1 MKIDN
6 LKLKSDL
13 LLAPMSGV
21 SDYCYREIVKKFKP
35 GLVFSEMIASRA
47 LVQKNKK
54 TLNMIKKDSGDFYA
68 IQIAGCEPDVMS
80 EAAKLCQSSGADII
94 DINMGCPVKKVVN
107 GYAGSAL
114 MKDEQ
119 LASSIIKSVVGSVD
133 IPVTLKMRKGWDEKN
148 LNAPR
153 LAQIAENEGVKMI
166 TVHGRTRNQM
176 FKGKADW
183 SFIKKVKQAVKIPV
197 VVNGDVNEIN
207 DYFESKFKSSCDAV
221 MIGRGAY
228 GRPWIFEE
236 IKHFQKHVEQKFEV
250 KMNEKKNIILEHLN
264 LSLEHYG
271 SDIGLK
277 SFRKHL
283 GWYSKSLKNSNEFR
297 YKINNCN
304 DKKIV
309 EKYIKDFFKS
319 L

>member
-1 MKIDN
+1 MKIGN

-47 LVQKNKK
+47 LVEKNKK
-54 TLNMIKKDSGDFYA
+54 TLKMIKKDSGELYA
-68 IQIAGCEPDVMS
+68 IQIAGCEPSVMA
-80 EAAKLCQSSGADII
+80 EAAKLCQNSGADLI

-114 MKDEQ
+114 MKDEK
-119 LASSIIKSVVGSVD
+119 LASSIIKSVVRSVN

-148 LNAPR
+148 LNAPK
-153 LAQIAENEGVKMI
+153 LAQIAENEGIKMI
-166 TVHGRTRNQM
+166 TVHGRTRSQM

-183 SFIKKVKQAVKIPV
+183 NFIKKVKSSVNIPV
-197 VVNGDVNEIN
+197 VVNGDINEIN
-207 DYFESKFKSSCDAV
+207 DYYESKFQSECDAV
-221 MIGRGAY
+221 MIGRGSY

-236 IKHFQKHVEQKFEV
+236 IKHYREKIKGKFSINME
-250 KMNEKKNIILEHLN
+250 KKKNIILEHLN
-264 LSLEHYG
+264 LALEHYG
-271 SDIGLK
+271 EDIGLK

-297 YKINNCN
+297 YKINSCSE
-304 DKKIV
+304 KTIIQ
-309 EKYIKDFFKS
+309 KYIKDFFT
-319 L
+319 

>member
-1 MKIDN
+1 MKIGN

-47 LVQKNKK
+47 LVEKNKK

-114 MKDEQ
+114 MKDEK
-119 LASSIIKSVVGSVD
+119 LASSIIKSVVSSVD
-133 IPVTLKMRKGWDEKN
+133 VPVTLKMRKGWDEKN

-236 IKHFQKHVEQKFEV
+236 IKHFQKHVKQKFEV